1 MQWNKE
7 NKYEQPQEDVYA
19 DVKTAFS
26 GSSYTDSDNQE
37 FSLTDIQQ
45 KLGAFYG
52 AEAQEVVTPTSS
64 SPDLMPSNQ
73 TIKMSYQREYASSKT
88 RSLSKLS
95 TRQKAM
101 IASYAIVVLALIIGI
116 SLCSVYVSG
125 AFSSAIVLDAS
136 YSVLAEQ
143 VGELNA
149 QLAVEDYDQMMKRAE
164 ELGYTDSSSAN
175 TRRYTEVET
184 RPAQNFEVE
193 SNWFDSLCDWLCN
206 AFGG

>member
-7 NKYEQPQEDVYA
+7 NKYPQPQEDVYA

-26 GSSYTDSDNQE
+26 GNGYTEPDNQE
-37 FSLTDIQQ
+37 FSLENIQE

-52 AEAQEVVTPTSS
+52 TGEQEVVSFS

-73 TIKMSYQREYASSKT
+73 TIKMSYQREYATGKT

-95 TRQKAM
+95 TKQKVM
-101 IASYAIVVLALIIGI
+101 IASYAIIVLALIIGI
-116 SLCSVYVSG
+116 SLCSVYVGG
-125 AFSSAIVLDAS
+125 AFGSAVARDARYSELSS
-136 YSVLAEQ
+136 Q
-143 VGELNA
+143 VAELNK
-149 QLAVEDYDQMMKRAE
+149 QLGVEDYEALMQKAS

-175 TRRYTEVET
+175 TKKYTEVET

-193 SNWFDSLCDWLCN
+193 TNWFDSLCDWLCN

>member
-7 NKYEQPQEDVYA
+7 NKYTQPQEDVYA

-26 GSSYTDSDNQE
+26 GSSYTDTDSQE
-37 FSLTDIQQ
+37 FSLENIQK

-52 AEAQEVVTPTSS
+52 TEEQDVVTVSS

-73 TIKMSYQREYASSKT
+73 TIKMTYEREYEMGKT
-88 RSLSKLS
+88 RSVSKLS
-95 TRQKAM
+95 TKQKVM

-125 AFSSAIVLDAS
+125 AFGSAILLQGS
-136 YSVLAEQ
+136 YTDLSTQ
-143 VGELNA
+143 MSELNE
-149 QLAVEDYDQMMKRAE
+149 QLGVEDYEDLLQKAT
-164 ELGYTDSSSAN
+164 ELGYTDSTKAN
-175 TRRYTEVET
+175 TKYYTEVET

-193 SNWFDSLCDWLCN
+193 TNWFDSLCDWLCN

>member
-1 MQWNKE
+1 MQWNRE
-7 NKYEQPQEDVYA
+7 NKYSQPQEDVYA

-26 GSSYTDSDNQE
+26 GSGYTDGDSQE
-37 FSLTDIQQ
+37 FSLETIQR

-52 AEAQEVVTPTSS
+52 TEEQDVVTVSS
-64 SPDLMPSNQ
+64 SPDLMPSTQ
-73 TIKMSYQREYASSKT
+73 TIKMSYEREYEMGKT
-88 RSLSKLS
+88 RIASKL
-95 TRQKAM
+95 TTKQKVV

-125 AFSSAIVLDAS
+125 VFGSAIALDAS
-136 YSVLAEQ
+136 YSELASQ
-143 VGELNA
+143 VTELNE
-149 QLAVEDYDQMMKRAE
+149 QLGVEDYEDLMKKSD
-164 ELGYTDSSSAN
+164 ELGYTDSSLAN
-175 TRRYTEVET
+175 TKKYTEVET